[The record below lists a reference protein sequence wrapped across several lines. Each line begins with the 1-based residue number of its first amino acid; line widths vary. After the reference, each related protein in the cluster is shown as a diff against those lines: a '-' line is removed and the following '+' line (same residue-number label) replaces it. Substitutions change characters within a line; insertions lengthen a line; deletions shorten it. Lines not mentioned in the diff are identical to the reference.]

1 MWAILLIQGHNMIAD
16 PVLARSRDQ
25 VRIGEILT
33 LSLGFKII
41 GDIREAINPKS
52 WERAY
57 DRHDNAF
64 RMVVKVD
71 LKSGRK
77 IIVPI
82 KFVRKAI
89 MFWTRNPKITNRI
102 WISVIKDDMLL
113 YPETVEEARS
123 FLFDVNKIIELN
135 AENLDQGVHKLLA
148 EVEVTWGKHT
158 YTEPTIIAAKSNVI
172 EVTCTK

>member
-1 MWAILLIQGHNMIAD
+1 MGKLLTHHRSMIIDA
-16 PVLARSRDQ
+16 VLSKSQDK
-25 VRIGEILT
+25 VRTGENLT

-64 RMVVKVD
+64 RMSIKVD

-77 IIVPI
+77 IILPI

-89 MFWTRNPKITNRI
+89 IFWTRSPKIANRI
-102 WISVIKDDMLL
+102 WISIVKDDMLF
-113 YPETVEEARS
+113 YPTTVEEARS

-135 AENLDQGVHKLLA
+135 AQNLQSGVHKLFA
-148 EVEVTWGKHT
+148 DIEVTWGKHT
-158 YTEPTIIAAKSNVI
+158 YTESEVIAARSNAI
-172 EVTCTK
+172 EVICKK

>member
-1 MWAILLIQGHNMIAD
+1 MITDA
-16 PVLARSRDQ
+16 VLSRSRDE
-25 VRIGEILT
+25 VRVGEILT
-33 LSLGFKII
+33 LSLGLKII
-41 GDIREAINPKS
+41 GDIREAINPRS

-64 RMVVKVD
+64 RMMVKVN

-89 MFWTRNPKITNRI
+89 MFWTRSPKITNRI

-135 AENLDQGVHKLLA
+135 AENLDSGVHKLFA
-148 EVEVTWGKHT
+148 DIEVMWGKHT
-158 YTEPTIIAAKSNVI
+158 YTEPTVIAAKSNVI
-172 EVTCTK
+172 EVTCRK